1 MKILA
6 IFHSKIFCKNQG
18 NFSDKECSQK
28 KFGLVPII
36 TTSLFWWFNVLVRWS
51 KYQINFHR
59 GVLQKLYNFRWLAVS
74 LWEKLD
80 TTAQSVFDRADSWT
94 GKVYHHLAAKRRTYT
109 VKSPIQRSKYRT
121 CLTLLRIASTGNQ
134 TPDVL
139 SLSPRPYPLGHML
152 PRCLERGP

>member
-36 TTSLFWWFNVLVRWS
+36 TSLFWWSNVLVRWS

-59 GVLQKLYNFRWLAVS
+59 GVLQKLYNFRWLAAS

-94 GKVYHHLAAKRRTYT
+94 GKVYHHLAAKRRTHT
-109 VKSPIQRSKYRT
+109 VKSSIVLFTSIIFYILKDTQNSQNKRFPKIKESTVSHKPQS
-121 CLTLLRIASTGNQ
+121 RIVQSNNG
-134 TPDVL
+134 L
-139 SLSPRPYPLGHML
+139 
-152 PRCLERGP
+152 